1 MTLED
6 LDFSADHF
14 ALLGVSRAQGLDVAA
29 LEARYR
35 EVQALVHPDRH
46 SQAADAHQRKA
57 MQWATRVN
65 EAYQLLKSP
74 LSRARYLLGLLGHDV
89 QVESNTAMPMEFL
102 VAQMELRESVAE
114 AKAAA
119 DDAAL
124 DRLRQSLVG
133 QMKVEYQRLQRLID
147 DEGDY
152 SAATALVRQLMF
164 QEKLLQDID
173 DALEAVLA

>member
-1 MTLED
+1 VTLQD

-14 ALLGVSRAQGLDVAA
+14 ALFGLPQAQGVDTAA
-29 LEARYR
+29 LEARFR
-35 EVQALVHPDRH
+35 EVQALVHPDKH
-46 SQAADAHQRKA
+46 AQAADADQRKA

-65 EAYQLLKSP
+65 EAYQTLRSP
-74 LSRARYLLGLLGHDV
+74 LTRARYLLGLLGHDV

-119 DDAAL
+119 DDGAL
-124 DRLRQSLVG
+124 DRLRRGVIG
-133 QMKVEYQRLQRLID
+133 EMKAEYQRLQGMID
-147 DEGDY
+147 ADADY
-152 SAATALVRQLMF
+152 AAATALVRQLMF